1 MTQTESQLCH
11 LLEAS
16 VGSLPEKDFPELTPS
31 TDLVEDLSL
40 ESIQV
45 MDFIADVE
53 DHFDILIEVD
63 RLASIRTVAQ
73 LAALVE
79 EIATSS
85 ASMAEQAA
93 SVVSLLGVFSVE
105 QKNENMP
112 EEIKRY
118 RPLRK
123 DIANSDVNNE
133 DWSEF

>member
-1 MTQTESQLCH
+1 
-11 LLEAS
+11 LL
-16 VGSLPEKDFPELTPS
+16 EKDFPELTPS

-79 EIATSS
+79 E
-85 ASMAEQAA
+85 MQ
-93 SVVSLLGVFSVE
+93 V
-105 QKNENMP
+105 
-112 EEIKRY
+112 
-118 RPLRK
+118 
-123 DIANSDVNNE
+123 
-133 DWSEF
+133 

>member
-79 EIATSS
+79 E
-85 ASMAEQAA
+85 MQ
-93 SVVSLLGVFSVE
+93 V
-105 QKNENMP
+105 
-112 EEIKRY
+112 
-118 RPLRK
+118 
-123 DIANSDVNNE
+123 
-133 DWSEF
+133 